1 MYGYVD
7 GSISSPPKVIA
18 TAATSTSPSI
28 VVPNPAYKCWFQLST
43 IMSPLTD
50 NVLAQMVGY
59 ETSRD
64 VWMALERMYTSKS
77 RSRIFQIQTQ
87 LATLSKGNATLSE
100 YFQRV
105 KSLSDTL
112 VAASKPLSED
122 ESTS

>member
-1 MYGYVD
+1 
-7 GSISSPPKVIA
+7 
-18 TAATSTSPSI
+18 
-28 VVPNPAYKCWFQLST
+28 
-43 IMSPLTD
+43 MSPLTD